1 MINNAGVTMNK
12 RFEEVT
18 EEEYDQIM
26 SINAKGPFF
35 MCQSSLPILRKS
47 ESATII
53 NIGSVVAY
61 KGYMD
66 QSVYASSKHALAGM
80 TKALAKEV
88 SNDGIRVHLINPGG
102 VLTDMV
108 RQARPDLPPDAN
120 DMIAP
125 EDIADIIYF
134 ILSHRSNA
142 IIDEINVHRR
152 TKEPFL

>member
-1 MINNAGVTMNK
+1 
-12 RFEEVT
+12 
-18 EEEYDQIM
+18 
-26 SINAKGPFF
+26 
-35 MCQSSLPILRKS
+35 
-47 ESATII
+47 
-53 NIGSVVAY
+53 
-61 KGYMD
+61 
-66 QSVYASSKHALAGM
+66 M